1 MVGKPRRIVAPERSH
16 EFAARRGWLH
26 MTSSGWYLHVDDVR
40 AEPGLSA
47 LVSAD
52 AVWFLAY
59 QDWAGRRPRRWQ
71 GRAWRSWRREET
83 ALAVEQAGLVRAAFA
98 RPSLRE
104 QPSS

>member
-1 MVGKPRRIVAPERSH
+1 MNSGPRHIVPPDRSP
-16 EFAARRGWLH
+16 EFAAQRGWLH
-26 MTSSGWYLHVDDVR
+26 MSSSGWYLHVDDVR

-59 QDWAGRRPRRWQ
+59 QDWAGRQPRRWQ
-71 GRAWRSWRREET
+71 GRAWRSWRREEA

-104 QPSS
+104 QPSP